1 MLFVLSCPTFVRS
14 FVGLFAASLLL
25 FFVAPKLTTIS
36 FHLLSEVNS
45 SVPRSFIPPLP
56 CPPLPCLAHTHTLP
70 PHFLSFCAAA
80 VGWFDYIDCQCR
92 LESGKKG
99 GRRGGGPPGVNV
111 LGFNFSS
118 TSARRY
124 SLNCIVHS
132 QLLPIYSANAFCTN
146 KLNQF
151 NCPRGEGWEK
161 WGRGGLAK
169 LICAFVCQSEKY
181 EILVSKFLEHF
192 ICICY
197 YFVGLPVAVAI
208 LV

>member
-1 MLFVLSCPTFVRS
+1 M
-14 FVGLFAASLLL
+14 
-25 FFVAPKLTTIS
+25 
-36 FHLLSEVNS
+36 
-45 SVPRSFIPPLP
+45 
-56 CPPLPCLAHTHTLP
+56 
-70 PHFLSFCAAA
+70 
-80 VGWFDYIDCQCR
+80 
-92 LESGKKG
+92 
-99 GRRGGGPPGVNV
+99 NV

-146 KLNQF
+146 KLNQL
-151 NCPRGEGWEK
+151 NCLRGEG
-161 WGRGGLAK
+161 GGGQAK

>member
-1 MLFVLSCPTFVRS
+1 MQV
-14 FVGLFAASLLL
+14 
-25 FFVAPKLTTIS
+25 
-36 FHLLSEVNS
+36 
-45 SVPRSFIPPLP
+45 
-56 CPPLPCLAHTHTLP
+56 
-70 PHFLSFCAAA
+70 
-80 VGWFDYIDCQCR
+80 
-92 LESGKKG
+92 G
-99 GRRGGGPPGVNV
+99 GREGGEMEKGRVPGVNV

-151 NCPRGEGWEK
+151 NCPRGEG
-161 WGRGGLAK
+161 GGGQAK

>member
-1 MLFVLSCPTFVRS
+1 M
-14 FVGLFAASLLL
+14 
-25 FFVAPKLTTIS
+25 
-36 FHLLSEVNS
+36 
-45 SVPRSFIPPLP
+45 
-56 CPPLPCLAHTHTLP
+56 
-70 PHFLSFCAAA
+70 
-80 VGWFDYIDCQCR
+80 
-92 LESGKKG
+92 
-99 GRRGGGPPGVNV
+99 NV

-118 TSARRY
+118 TSARIY

-151 NCPRGEGWEK
+151 NCPRGEG
-161 WGRGGLAK
+161 GGEAK

-208 LV
+208 HVEYATKPAPQRPPTPTPSSCIHPTEHRHKTCRFNSMPKTDCISKL